1 MPPFMVG
8 NQLTTIILHD
18 SAIHVGHQKMAKAPC
33 NQLKPTQTNSSTNHI
48 RSQTHVA
55 VEDMDRSTSD
65 EEDVATGANK
75 ILGESRLV
83 YKKHIEST
91 TKDA

>member
-1 MPPFMVG
+1 M
-8 NQLTTIILHD
+8 IRHD
-18 SAIHVGHQKMAKAPC
+18 SMNAIHVGHQKMAKAPY
-33 NQLKPTQTNSSTNHI
+33 NQLKPTQAQEI

>member
-1 MPPFMVG
+1 
-8 NQLTTIILHD
+8 
-18 SAIHVGHQKMAKAPC
+18 
-33 NQLKPTQTNSSTNHI
+33 
-48 RSQTHVA
+48 
-55 VEDMDRSTSD
+55 MDRSTSD